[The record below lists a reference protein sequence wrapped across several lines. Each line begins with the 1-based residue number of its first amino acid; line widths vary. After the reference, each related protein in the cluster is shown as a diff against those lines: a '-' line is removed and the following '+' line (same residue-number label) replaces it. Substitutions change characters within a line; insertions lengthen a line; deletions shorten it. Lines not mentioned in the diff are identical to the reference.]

1 MIGKTTKGS
10 GFGGLLRYVF
20 EKEKARYIGGNMAGT
35 TPEELT
41 SEFRAIAKRNSK
53 VQIPVAHISFSPSP
67 SEHLDDLQALEFAQ
81 AYMDKIGFGENQWVL
96 AGHNDTKTSNGQERP
111 HFHIIANRVRMTDAK
126 VVTAWRDW
134 RRSEVALRE
143 LEEEFNLVKVQPSWE
158 IDKGAPSTGQQRRYK
173 REKEKYEALERDLP
187 PEYPVKVQLQ
197 KIIDRA
203 TASCPTIPTLI
214 EQLQDAGVEV
224 KIGFTRT
231 GKVKGISYQL
241 NKVAF
246 SGTHLGKA
254 YTFPGLQ
261 KHRGV
266 DYDSTRDDDFI
277 KQLIARP
284 VEDKA
289 DTTRKPQARAAKTW
303 DEQPTRVTDDTT
315 TDANAD
321 TDQLAALASQESL
334 MQSASAQIIKPVT
347 AEILK
352 EGSQSVTNSHD
363 TDQCDLAISRAAA
376 KPVENSTSVFD
387 TIQQQR
393 TQFVATIVTDYLLDK
408 KTIRLQG
415 KRYTAYREDDQLVL
429 VGMSEES
436 EILRA
441 TYKDERWEPVGSS
454 QLSEAHVQDFQVL
467 ALQIQQERAAVI
479 APIAIQFFEARRSKG
494 EIKQIRPNIWL
505 LEGTNY
511 ILTYDQTT
519 RIFSIQSTDGRGEL
533 VRVRRSDGDT
543 LTLESAH
550 GIESRDVVNFQR
562 IAQVMAQERE
572 MALNQNTY

>member
-35 TPEELT
+35 TPEELAN
-41 SEFRAIAKRNSK
+41 EFRAIAKRNSK

-224 KIGFTRT
+224 KVGFTRT

-241 NKVAF
+241 DKVAF

-266 DYDSTRDDDFI
+266 DYDSTRDDDSI
-277 KQLIARP
+277 KRLIGRS

-289 DTTRKPQARAAKTW
+289 DTTGKPQARAAKTW
-303 DEQPTRVTDDTT
+303 DEQPTRVTDDII

-334 MQSASAQIIKPVT
+334 MQSASAQIIRPV
-347 AEILK
+347 AAKILK
-352 EGSQSVTNSHD
+352 EGSQSVTNSYD
-363 TDQCDLAISRAAA
+363 TDQCDLTMGRAGGANS
-376 KPVENSTSVFD
+376 VESSTSVFD

-393 TQFVATIVTDYLLDK
+393 TQFVATVVTDYLLEK
-408 KTIRLQG
+408 KTLRLQG

-436 EILRA
+436 EIMRA
-441 TYKDERWEPVGSS
+441 THKNDRWEPVGSP

-479 APIAIQFFEARRSKG
+479 APIAIQFFEARHTKG
-494 EIKQIRPNIWL
+494 KIKQIRSNIWH
-505 LEGTNY
+505 LEGINY
-511 ILTYDQTT
+511 LLTYDKTART
-519 RIFSIQSTDGRGEL
+519 FSIQSTDGRGEL
-533 VRVRRSDGDT
+533 VRVKRNNGN
-543 LTLESAH
+543 TLELAQ

-562 IAQVMAQERE
+562 IAQVMTQEKDL
-572 MALNQNTY
+572 ASNQNTY

>member
-158 IDKGAPSTGQQRRYK
+158 IDKGAPSTGQHRRYK
-173 REKEKYEALERDLP
+173 REKEKYESLERDLP

-203 TASCPTIPTLI
+203 TASGSTIPTLI

-224 KIGFTRT
+224 KVGFTRT

-241 NKVAF
+241 DKVAF
-246 SGTHLGKA
+246 SGTHLGTA

-266 DYDSTRDDDFI
+266 DYDSTRDDDSI
-277 KQLIARP
+277 KQLIGRP
-284 VEDKA
+284 IEDKA
-289 DTTRKPQARAAKTW
+289 DTTRKPQARAATTW

-321 TDQLAALASQESL
+321 TDQMLALASQESL
-334 MQSASAQIIKPVT
+334 MQSASAQIIKPVA
-347 AEILK
+347 AEIPK
-352 EGSQSVTNSHD
+352 EGSQSVTNKHD
-363 TDQCDLAISRAAA
+363 TDQRDLTMGRAGGANS
-376 KPVENSTSVFD
+376 VESSTSVFD

-393 TQFVATIVTDYLLDK
+393 TQFVATVVTDYLLDK

-415 KRYTAYREDDQLVL
+415 KRYTAYREHDQLVL
-429 VGMSEES
+429 VSMSEES
-436 EILRA
+436 EIMRA
-441 TYKDERWEPVGSS
+441 TYKNERWEPVGSS

-467 ALQIQQERAAVI
+467 ALQIQQERAAII
-479 APIAIQFFEARRSKG
+479 APIAIHFFEARHSKG
-494 EIKQIRPNIWL
+494 EIKQTRPNIWL

-519 RIFSIQSTDGRGEL
+519 RIFSIQSTDRRGEL

-543 LTLESAH
+543 LESAQ
-550 GIESRDVVNFQR
+550 GIESRDIINFQR

>member
-1 MIGKTTKGS
+1 VIGKTTKGS

-41 SEFRAIAKRNSK
+41 SEFRAIAKRNSQ

-224 KIGFTRT
+224 KVGFTRT

-241 NKVAF
+241 DKVAF

-266 DYDSTRDDDFI
+266 DYDSTRDDDSI

-284 VEDKA
+284 IEDKA
-289 DTTRKPQARAAKTW
+289 DTTRKPQARAANTW
-303 DEQPTRVTDDTT
+303 DEQPTRVTDDIT

-321 TDQLAALASQESL
+321 TDQLAALTPQESL
-334 MQSASAQIIKPVT
+334 MQSASAQIIKPVA

-352 EGSQSVTNSHD
+352 EGSQSVTNKHD
-363 TDQCDLAISRAAA
+363 TDQHDLTMGRAGGANS
-376 KPVENSTSVFD
+376 VESSTSVFD

-393 TQFVATIVTDYLLDK
+393 TQFVATVVTDYLLDK

-415 KRYTAYREDDQLVL
+415 KHYIAYWEDDQLVL
-429 VGMSEES
+429 VGLREES
-436 EILRA
+436 EIMRA
-441 TYKDERWEPVGSS
+441 TYKNERWESVGSP
-454 QLSEAHVQDFQVL
+454 QLLEAHVQDFQVL
-467 ALQIQQERAAVI
+467 ALQIQQGRAAVI
-479 APIAIQFFEARRSKG
+479 APIAIQFFEARHSKG
-494 EIKQIRPNIWL
+494 EIKQTRPNIL
-505 LEGTNY
+505 HLEGTNY
-511 ILTYDQTT
+511 ILTYDQTA
-519 RIFSIQSTDGRGEL
+519 RIFSIKSTDRRGEL

-543 LTLESAH
+543 LESAQ
-550 GIESRDVVNFQR
+550 GIESRDIINFKR